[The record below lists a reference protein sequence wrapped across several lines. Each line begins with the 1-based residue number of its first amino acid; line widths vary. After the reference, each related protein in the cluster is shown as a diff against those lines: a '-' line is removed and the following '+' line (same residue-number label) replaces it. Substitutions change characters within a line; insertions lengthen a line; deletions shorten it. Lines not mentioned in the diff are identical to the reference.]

1 MARLTVPARDVQH
14 GDRVHPTSTLA
25 RDFEVKSTALA
36 AAGCLVKMTGPRLD
50 GSGRE
55 ALAFRPSTEVEVTR

>member
-1 MARLTVPARDVQH
+1 MARLTVEARDVRH

-25 RDFEVKSTALA
+25 HDFEVKSVARA

-55 ALAFRPSTEVEVTR
+55 SLAFLASTEVEVTR

>member
-1 MARLTVPARDVQH
+1 MARLTVEARDVRH
-14 GDRVHPTSTLA
+14 EDRVHPTSTLA
-25 RDFEVKSTALA
+25 HDFEVKSVAPA

-55 ALAFRPSTEVEVTR
+55 ALSYRTATKVEVTR